1 MRLVLFKVYNQF
13 MQPSQNNWAGN
24 YQYSAIRI
32 HHPITLEQVQEL
44 VRRAEKIRALGTR
57 HCFNDIADSS
67 AELISLEHLDRV
79 ISLDKERLTVTVEG
93 GIRYGQ
99 LCQYLYQEGFALHN
113 LASLPHI
120 SIAGACATA
129 THGSG
134 NKNGNL
140 ATAVS
145 GMELVLADGSMVV
158 LSREKDRDSFQGMVV
173 GLGGFGVVTKLTL
186 DIQPSFDVRQYVY
199 EALPFSELENHFD
212 EITAGGYS
220 VSLFTDWETEGID
233 QVWLKRRVIGDVHYE
248 AAPEYF
254 GAKLATR
261 NLHPIASIS
270 AENCTEQMG
279 IPGPWHERLPHFR
292 MNHTPSS
299 GAELQS
305 EYYLL
310 RKYAFQ
316 ALLAI
321 NGLRQQV
328 TPLIQI
334 SEIRT
339 IAADDLWMSPC
350 YQQDCVAIHFTWK
363 KDKPAV
369 KGLLPRLEAAL
380 APFEVRPHWGK
391 LFTMPWDQ
399 IGSRYEKLQDFRQ
412 LLVAY
417 DPQGKFRNSFLDRY
431 IFAET

>member
-305 EYYLL
+305 EYYLP

-391 LFTMPWDQ
+391 LFTMPPDQ

>member
-305 EYYLL
+305 EYYLP

-391 LFTMPWDQ
+391 LFTMPRDQ

>member
-305 EYYLL
+305 EYYLP

>member
-79 ISLDKERLTVTVEG
+79 ISLDKERLTVIVEG

-305 EYYLL
+305 EYYLP

-391 LFTMPWDQ
+391 LFTMPPDQ